1 MQQALAAGFTDC
13 EVYYAKN
20 RHFGVTILEGEVSDY
35 KNSDLQGVCF
45 RGTYAGRTGY
55 AYTERLYTDDIA
67 ALVAQA
73 KENAALLPTE
83 EREILYHTQETYPT
97 LSTLST
103 CGDCLEY
110 LTPEE
115 KIQAAKRMEC
125 AALQEKRCITSI
137 DHCTLSTDFSEIAIA
152 NSYGLSLS
160 FAKQFITAYVCA
172 IAKNGTEVKTGAHF
186 WKGNQWEAFDP
197 ITIGQT
203 AAKRAASYLGAK
215 TIPAGRYAVVLDG
228 SVMAA
233 LLGVYANIFFAERV
247 QQGFSLLGEKKQIA
261 APCVTLCDLPLL
273 PNGYASTP
281 FDSEGVACYNKTIID
296 KGILQTLLYNCKS
309 AAKDG
314 VSSTGNGFKAQLMAP
329 IQTDITNLHL
339 SAGTRTQAQLLQDL
353 AEGVYI
359 TEVSGLHAGANTIS
373 GDFSLSAEG
382 FYIQNGKKA
391 FPVEQIT
398 IAGNFYTLLQT
409 ITEVANDTYITPR
422 GIGAPSVRIESMDI
436 AGS

>member
-13 EVYYAKN
+13 EVYYAKS

-35 KNSDLQGVCF
+35 ENSDLQGVCF

-55 AYTERLYTDDIA
+55 AYTERLHESDIT

-73 KENAALLPTE
+73 KENAALLPTT
-83 EREILYHTQETYPT
+83 EREFLYHTPKTYPT
-97 LSTLST
+97 LSICS
-103 CGDCLEY
+103 DSLES

-125 AALQEKRCITSI
+125 AALQAAQEKSCITSI

-152 NSYGLSLS
+152 NSYGLSVS
-160 FAKQFITAYVCA
+160 FTTQFATAYVCA
-172 IAKNGTEVKTGAHF
+172 IAKNGTEVKTGADF
-186 WKGNQWEAFDP
+186 WKGNQWEQFDP

-203 AAKRAASYLGAK
+203 AAQRAASYLGAK
-215 TIPAGRYAVVLDG
+215 AIPAGRYAVVLDG

-233 LLGVYANIFFAERV
+233 LLGVYANIFFADRV

-261 APCVTLCDLPLL
+261 APCVTLSDLPLL

-296 KGILQTLLYNCKS
+296 KGVLQTLLYNCKS

-314 VSSTGNGFKAQLMAP
+314 VASTGNGFKAQLMAP
-329 IQTDITNLHL
+329 IQTAVTNLHL
-339 SAGTRTQAQLLQDL
+339 SAGSRTQAQLLQDM

-359 TEVSGLHAGANTIS
+359 TEVSGLHAGTNTIS

-382 FYIQNGKKA
+382 FYIQNGVKT

-409 ITEVANDTYITPR
+409 ITEVANDTYISLR

-436 AGS
+436 AGT

>member
-1 MQQALAAGFTDC
+1 MQQALATGFTDC
-13 EVYYAKN
+13 EVYFAKS

-35 KNSDLQGVCF
+35 ENSDLQGVCF
-45 RGTYAGRTGY
+45 RGTYDGRTGY
-55 AYTERLYTDDIA
+55 AYTERMTESDIS

-73 KENAALLPTE
+73 KENAALLPTT
-83 EREILYHTQETYPT
+83 EREILYHTQEAYPT
-97 LSTLST
+97 LPT
-103 CGDCLEY
+103 CGNSLEA

-125 AALQEKRCITSI
+125 AALQEESCVSSI

-160 FAKQFITAYVCA
+160 FSKQFATAYVCA

-186 WKGNQWEAFDP
+186 WKGNNWEDFDP
-197 ITIGQT
+197 AAIGQT

-247 QQGFSLLGEKKQIA
+247 QKGFSLLGEKVQIA

-273 PNGYASTP
+273 PDGYASTP

-296 KGILQTLLYNCKS
+296 KGVLQTLLYNCKS
-309 AAKDG
+309 AAKDD

-329 IQTDITNLHL
+329 IQTDVTNFYL
-339 SAGTRTQAQLLQDL
+339 SAGSRTQAQLLQDM
-353 AEGVYI
+353 AEGMYI

-382 FYIQNGKKA
+382 FYIRNGKKA

-409 ITEVANDTYITPR
+409 ISEVANDTYVTPS
-422 GIGAPSVRIESMDI
+422 GIGAPSVRIESMNI
-436 AGS
+436 AGT

>member
-13 EVYYAKN
+13 EVYYAKS
-20 RHFGVTILEGEVSDY
+20 RHFGITILEGEVSDY
-35 KNSDLQGVCF
+35 ENSDLQGVCF
-45 RGTYAGRTGY
+45 RGTYHGRTGY
-55 AYTERLYTDDIA
+55 AYTERMSESDIA
-67 ALVAQA
+67 ALVTEA
-73 KENAALLPTE
+73 KENAELLPTT
-83 EREILYHTQETYPT
+83 EREILYHTQEPYPT
-97 LSTLST
+97 LPLSGNTLES
-103 CGDCLEY
+103 

-115 KIQAAKRMEC
+115 KIQAAKRMEH
-125 AALQEKRCITSI
+125 ATLQAESCVSSV

-160 FAKQFITAYVCA
+160 FSKQFATAYVCA
-172 IAKNGTEVKTGAHF
+172 IAKDGTEVKTGSHF
-186 WKGNQWEAFDP
+186 WKGNNWEDFDP
-197 ITIGQT
+197 VVIGQT

-215 TIPAGRYAVVLDG
+215 AIPAGRYAVVLDG

-247 QQGFSLLGEKKQIA
+247 QKGFSLLGNKTQIA

-296 KGILQTLLYNCKS
+296 KGVLQTLLYNCKS

-314 VSSTGNGFKAQLMAP
+314 VASTGNGFKAQLMAP
-329 IQTDITNLHL
+329 IQTDVTNFYL
-339 SAGTRTQAQLLQDL
+339 SAGSRTQTQLLQDM
-353 AEGVYI
+353 ADGVYI

-382 FYIQNGKKA
+382 FYIQNGVKA

-409 ITEVANDTYITPR
+409 ITEVANDTYVTPR
-422 GIGAPSVRIESMDI
+422 GIGAPSVRIQSMDI
-436 AGS
+436 AGT